1 MTGLSAAVYEEG
13 KMAYRHP
20 PPVNWKMLIDFSK
33 VLGDPEY
40 VRWQVSDGLRP
51 RADVQRAVNAA
62 AASFAK
68 PITSARGAS
77 ANGDEDHGVDG
88 AATGDADADADDPP
102 QRAREI
108 AFSTIPG
115 VAGVVR
121 AKRTPFDRLGAR
133 TSTCTASDG
142 CSRCTTRARV
152 WTTGT
157 TSSTAP
163 RNTTRA
169 SPRRFRGSQRGV
181 GGRGRRGGDG
191 GCGGGGGGGGRD
203 GDGAG
208 GGTGARR
215 ARQLIRGCV
224 VVGVG
229 GFETPP
235 PRGPNHDPSA
245 RGRPGGFPEPALEL

>member
-1 MTGLSAAVYEEG
+1 
-13 KMAYRHP
+13 MAYRHP

-77 ANGDEDHGVDG
+77 ANGARGSRRRRRGDWGCRRRRRRPS
-88 AATGDADADADDPP
+88 AASERNRLLHHPGGRGR
-102 QRAREI
+102 RARQTGPRSI
-108 AFSTIPG
+108 GS
-115 VAGVVR
+115 R
-121 AKRTPFDRLGAR
+121 AR

>member
-88 AATGDADADADDPP
+88 AAPSGKA
-102 QRAREI
+102 
-108 AFSTIPG
+108 
-115 VAGVVR
+115 VA
-121 AKRTPFDRLGAR
+121 
-133 TSTCTASDG
+133 
-142 CSRCTTRARV
+142 
-152 WTTGT
+152 
-157 TSSTAP
+157 
-163 RNTTRA
+163 
-169 SPRRFRGSQRGV
+169 
-181 GGRGRRGGDG
+181 
-191 GCGGGGGGGGRD
+191 
-203 GDGAG
+203 
-208 GGTGARR
+208 
-215 ARQLIRGCV
+215 
-224 VVGVG
+224 
-229 GFETPP
+229 
-235 PRGPNHDPSA
+235 
-245 RGRPGGFPEPALEL
+245 